1 MIAMVFA
8 VASAVGS
15 EMFNVVTQG
24 YPHNATGN
32 CQGIEDLKPTPTEC
46 RTDLSSGSVC
56 ELALSNQPAYAQGS
70 EGFCSIAIL
79 RQP

>member
-15 EMFNVVTQG
+15 EMFNVVTEG
-24 YPHNATGN
+24 YPQNATGN

-46 RTDLSSGSVC
+46 RTDLTSGIAC
-56 ELALSNQPAYAQGS
+56 ELAVSNQPAFAQGPN
-70 EGFCSIAIL
+70 GFCSLDIL